1 MTINLSRKVA
11 KFNRNRRL
19 KNETARINAFIIMI
33 MMEKYNAV
41 YGKGKQALGND
52 YDAIFWRSKN
62 SFRDIKNN
70 ISNIR
75 QIKVYYPEEQI
86 IDISREIIDI
96 GIEESEW
103 RRFLNLHYDYEF
115 ANRNSQNKDMV
126 ESVRAI
132 DKEQMKLFKD
142 RVNSALNNWEIFRDN
157 NETTQRIML
166 AIMQYYQGELGFE
179 KALAGIDGIN
189 IEALE
194 NMTDEQISELRRKL
208 KPVILYINER
218 LKKQ

>member
-33 MMEKYNAV
+33 MMEKYNTV

-52 YDAIFWRSKN
+52 YDAIFQRSKN

-70 ISNIR
+70 ISNIKK
-75 QIKVYYPEEQI
+75 IKVCYPEEQI

-103 RRFLNLHYDYEF
+103 RRFLNLHHDYEF

>member
-52 YDAIFWRSKN
+52 YDAIFQRSKN

-70 ISNIR
+70 ISNIKK
-75 QIKVYYPEEQI
+75 IKVCYPEEQI

-103 RRFLNLHYDYEF
+103 RRFLNLHQDYEF
-115 ANRNSQNKDMV
+115 ANRNSPNKDMV
-126 ESVRAI
+126 KSVRAI